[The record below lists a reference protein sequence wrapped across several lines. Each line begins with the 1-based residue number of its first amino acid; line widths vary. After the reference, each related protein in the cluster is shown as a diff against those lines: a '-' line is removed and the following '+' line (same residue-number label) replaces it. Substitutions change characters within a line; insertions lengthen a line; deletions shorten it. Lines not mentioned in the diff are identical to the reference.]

1 MTRGTLSFS
10 NHFCHCSQQWL
21 MKMKQMSMVKREIL
35 FKSHWV
41 WLFVVIYLF
50 YSICLEMLLETSTHS
65 TIERHIHNVLRKNF
79 LEQRSITWKPIKVEL
94 IVNTQLTDDFFGKYI
109 SAKQNKN
116 SMFSLS
122 LSRYQKW
129 ISKKKKYFS
138 SSSSLP
144 TLNWSVKIILV
155 VKIYP
160 NTNLILFFLFACLLS
175 VEEMYIFFLPNN

>member
-1 MTRGTLSFS
+1 
-10 NHFCHCSQQWL
+10 
-21 MKMKQMSMVKREIL
+21 
-35 FKSHWV
+35 
-41 WLFVVIYLF
+41 
-50 YSICLEMLLETSTHS
+50 
-65 TIERHIHNVLRKNF
+65 
-79 LEQRSITWKPIKVEL
+79 
-94 IVNTQLTDDFFGKYI
+94 
-109 SAKQNKN
+109 
-116 SMFSLS
+116 MFSLS